1 MSELDINELIKNLDD
16 GDMVGYTR
24 KFIDDLEKSIN
35 IPIDIDKDTDWSGV
49 LCLGMGGSGAGGD
62 FLVSLTNYAGGL
74 PFVVWKD
81 YGLPSWWGPDWL
93 IIATSY
99 SGNTEETLDGVSQ
112 ALENG
117 GTVLGITSGGK
128 LEEILSI
135 NDECVC
141 LEVPGGQMPRSAFGH
156 IFGTQLAACWALGI
170 LEKPDDTE
178 LENMLERLRQSS
190 INADL
195 VNGNSL
201 SLSMAES
208 MVGKQIGI
216 ISPTLLGS
224 AGVRFTNQLNEN
236 SDRFARIVNLPEMNH
251 NEIVAW
257 NKANSELNSV
267 IYLKWEGMPSR
278 VSSRLKWTME
288 KLDIKSSWI
297 IDCEGHSL
305 LESLLYAAHITDWVS
320 IALALVEGVN
330 PSSMPSIMEL
340 KEHLSSI

>member
-1 MSELDINELIKNLDD
+1 
-16 GDMVGYTR
+16 
-24 KFIDDLEKSIN
+24 
-35 IPIDIDKDTDWSGV
+35 
-49 LCLGMGGSGAGGD
+49 
-62 FLVSLTNYAGGL
+62 
-74 PFVVWKD
+74 
-81 YGLPSWWGPDWL
+81 
-93 IIATSY
+93 
-99 SGNTEETLDGVSQ
+99 
-112 ALENG
+112 
-117 GTVLGITSGGK
+117 
-128 LEEILSI
+128 
-135 NDECVC
+135 
-141 LEVPGGQMPRSAFGH
+141 
-156 IFGTQLAACWALGI
+156 
-170 LEKPDDTE
+170 
-178 LENMLERLRQSS
+178 LERLRQSS

-267 IYLKWEGMPSR
+267 IYLKWEGMSSR
-278 VSSRLKWTME
+278 VSSRLNWTME

-330 PSSMPSIMEL
+330 PSSMPSIIEL